1 LSITI
6 SFDDCGSRDAQRDL
20 VSLLRYLESCEEL
33 DGRIELRSRHGADR
47 LGGLADAIAV
57 AVGSGGAVTA
67 LVTMVAAWLERR
79 GSEVTIRLVNER
91 TGRTA
96 EINGLRMR
104 GVDAAE
110 AERVLRSL
118 GDSLGSDD
126 AS

>member
-1 LSITI
+1 MSIII
-6 SFDDCGSRDAQRDL
+6 SFDEDGSRAAQRDL
-20 VSLLRYLESCEEL
+20 MSLLRHIESCEEL
-33 DGRIELRSRHGADR
+33 DGRIELQSRRGADR

-67 LVTMVAAWLERR
+67 LVSVVAAWLERR
-79 GSEVTIRLVNER
+79 GSEVSIRLANER

-104 GVDAAE
+104 GMDPAE

-118 GDSLGSDD
+118 GDSLEDDGGS
-126 AS
+126 